1 MKLVI
6 ISGRSGSGKTTALHV
21 LEDIG
26 YYCVD
31 NLPVSLLPQ
40 LIEELR
46 NAKSSPVTMVAI
58 GIDARNAGG
67 HLGQLPNILRDLT
80 GHGVDHQVIYLDSDD
95 ETLIKRFSETRRK
108 HPISND
114 SNTLRE
120 AIERE
125 RDILNPVASCAS
137 LIIDTTSLTLHQLRD
152 LIKIRVGEDV
162 DSMAILV
169 ESFGFK
175 NGIPKDAD
183 VVFDVRCLPN
193 PHWIPHL
200 RNQTGLDQE
209 VREFLGKHD
218 PVREMISDIIAYLD
232 KWLPRFA
239 ANNRS
244 YMTVAIGCTGG
255 QHRSVYI
262 ADAITTHLRQH
273 FSNVQS
279 RHREL

>member
-31 NLPVSLLPQ
+31 NLPVSLLPN
-40 LIEELR
+40 LIKELR
-46 NAKSSPVTMVAI
+46 ADSKVSMVAI

-67 HLGQLPNILRDLT
+67 QLHRLPNLLRDMT
-80 GHGVDHQVIYLDSDD
+80 GLGVEYQVIYLDSDD

-114 SNTLRE
+114 TNTLRE

-125 RDILNPVASCAS
+125 REILNPVASSAS

-152 LIKIRVGEDV
+152 QIKVRVGEDT
-162 DSMAILV
+162 DTMAILI

-193 PHWIPHL
+193 PHWVTHL
-200 RNQTGLDQE
+200 RALTGRDKPVQD
-209 VREFLGKHD
+209 FLGEHE
-218 PVREMISDIIAYLD
+218 PVREMIADILAYLD

-244 YMTVAIGCTGG
+244 YMTIAIGCTGG

-262 ADAITTHLRQH
+262 TEQLVAALQPY
-273 FSNVQS
+273 FSNIQA

>member
-40 LIEELR
+40 LMQELKQ
-46 NAKSSPVTMVAI
+46 AKTPPVTMVAI

-67 HLGQLPNILRDLT
+67 QLHRLTNILRDLT
-80 GHGVDHQVIYLDSDD
+80 GQGVETQVIYLDSDD

-114 SNTLRE
+114 TNTLRE

-125 RDILNPVASCAS
+125 REILNPVASCAS

-152 LIKIRVGEDV
+152 QIKVRVGEDV

-193 PHWIPHL
+193 PHWIPSL
-200 RNQTGLDQE
+200 RNHTGLDQD
-209 VREFLGKHD
+209 VKEFLAGHE
-218 PVREMISDIIAYLD
+218 PVREMITDILTYLD

-262 ADAITTHLRQH
+262 TEEIIAHLRTR
-273 FSNVQS
+273 FSNVQA

>member
-40 LIEELR
+40 LVQELR
-46 NAKSSPVTMVAI
+46 SARTPVALAAI

-67 HLGQLPNILRDLT
+67 HLHKLPGILESLDKQ
-80 GHGVDHQVIYLDSDD
+80 GVNSEVIYLDSDD

-114 SNTLRE
+114 TSTLRE
-120 AIERE
+120 AIALERT
-125 RDILNPVASCAS
+125 ILDPVAGCAS
-137 LIIDTTSLTLHQLRD
+137 LVIDTTSLSLHQLRD
-152 LIKIRVGEDV
+152 QIKVRVGEDV

-175 NGIPKDAD
+175 HGIPKDAD
-183 VVFDVRCLPN
+183 LVFDVRCLPN
-193 PHWIPHL
+193 PHWVPHL
-200 RNQTGLDQE
+200 RNLTGLDQD
-209 VREFLGKHD
+209 VKDFLAGHD
-218 PVREMISDIIAYLD
+218 AVKEMIADILGFLD

-244 YMTVAIGCTGG
+244 YMTIAIGCTGG

-262 ADAITTHLRQH
+262 TEQLSARLATRFDNLQA
-273 FSNVQS
+273 

>member
-31 NLPVSLLPQ
+31 NLPVQLLPQ
-40 LIEELR
+40 LIQELGV
-46 NAKSSPVTMVAI
+46 ASTPVTMVAI

-67 HLGQLPNILRDLT
+67 NLHQLPNILRELSIK
-80 GHGVDHQVIYLDSDD
+80 GVDSQVIYLDSDD

-114 SNTLRE
+114 TNTLRE

-125 RDILNPVASCAS
+125 REILNPVSSCAS

-152 LIKIRVGEDV
+152 QIKVRVGEDV

-193 PHWIPHL
+193 PHWIPSL
-200 RNQTGLDQE
+200 RNHTGLDQE
-209 VREFLGKHD
+209 VKDILAGHE
-218 PVREMISDIIAYLD
+218 PVKEMIADILAYLD

-244 YMTVAIGCTGG
+244 YMTIAIGCTGG

-262 ADAITTHLRQH
+262 TEELIAQLRPRY
-273 FSNVQS
+273 SNIQA

>member
-31 NLPVSLLPQ
+31 NLPVVLLPQ
-40 LIEELR
+40 LLEELR
-46 NAKSSPVTMVAI
+46 KSTSNVSMVAI

-67 HLGQLPNILRDLT
+67 QLGNLPNILRELT
-80 GHGVDHQVIYLDSDD
+80 IHGVNSQVLYLDSDD

-152 LIKIRVGEDV
+152 QIKMRVGEDV

-193 PHWIPHL
+193 PHWITHL
-200 RNQTGLDQE
+200 RALTGKDIE
-209 VREFLGKHD
+209 VKTFLAKHEAAQ
-218 PVREMISDIIAYLD
+218 EMITDILAYLE

-244 YMTVAIGCTGG
+244 YMTIAIGCTGG
-255 QHRSVYI
+255 QHRSVYV
-262 ADAITTHLRQH
+262 AEELLTQLSAR
-273 FSNVQS
+273 FANVQA